1 MMRCNRAAN
10 YWYKEGKRYVVADI
24 ISGDTPS
31 PFPATGKNIEFLNDD
46 DILAMGTSIRVVQ
59 GAKVYMAKDDNGT
72 FVEQ

>member
-1 MMRCNRAAN
+1 M
-10 YWYKEGKRYVVADI
+10 VADI

-31 PFPATGKNIEFLNDD
+31 TFPATGENIDLLNDD
-46 DILAMGTSIRVVQ
+46 DILAMGSRIYVVQ